1 MFFFFKQKTAYEL
14 RISDWSSD
22 VCSSDLARLFG
33 LREQKI
39 LDDRLAPA
47 GRADDERLP
56 DVAIVEIEII
66 GRIGGRLEQRDRVA
80 PMMARALAHG
90 IGVDRRERG
99 EIARGQGSGPRP
111 PREIAGELR
120 PVSRLQR
127 QILAG
132 RDNSAFGESGARD
145 RHILR
150 QNIRRFSND
159 RQPQR
164 QERKSVGWGKSGSAS
179 LYIGGC

>member
-1 MFFFFKQKTAYEL
+1 M
-14 RISDWSSD
+14 
-22 VCSSDLARLFG
+22 
-33 LREQKI
+33 
-39 LDDRLAPA
+39 
-47 GRADDERLP
+47 P

-80 PMMARALAHG
+80 PMIARALAHG

-127 QILAG
+127 SEEHTSELQSLMRTSYAVFCLKKKI
-132 RDNSAFGESGARD
+132 R
-145 RHILR
+145 
-150 QNIRRFSND
+150 NINI
-159 RQPQR
+159 
-164 QERKSVGWGKSGSAS
+164 EV
-179 LYIGGC
+179 L

>member
-1 MFFFFKQKTAYEL
+1 
-14 RISDWSSD
+14 
-22 VCSSDLARLFG
+22 
-33 LREQKI
+33 
-39 LDDRLAPA
+39 
-47 GRADDERLP
+47 
-56 DVAIVEIEII
+56 
-66 GRIGGRLEQRDRVA
+66 
-80 PMMARALAHG
+80 MMARVLAHG
-90 IGVDRRERG
+90 IVVDRVERG

-150 QNIRRFSND
+150 QNLRRFSKD
-159 RQPQR
+159 RQRQMMLAQR
-164 QERKSVGWGKSGSAS
+164 WEEKPSELNS
-179 LYIGGC
+179 LWRIS

>member
-47 GRADDERLP
+47 GRADDERMP

-80 PMMARALAHG
+80 PMIARALAHG

-99 EIARGQGSGPRP
+99 EIARGPGSGTRP
-111 PREIAGELR
+111 PRELAGERLGERRDGIDCLR
-120 PVSRLQR
+120 TVRFLDSR
-127 QILAG
+127 
-132 RDNSAFGESGARD
+132 
-145 RHILR
+145 
-150 QNIRRFSND
+150 
-159 RQPQR
+159 
-164 QERKSVGWGKSGSAS
+164 
-179 LYIGGC
+179 